1 MPVFALPGDYGT
13 GTFGKESYDFIDFL
27 VKSKHYIWQ
36 VLPLGQTSFGDSPY
50 QTVSDKSLNPYFCD
64 LEDLFKQ
71 NLITEKELESEKRKV
86 TKVDYAALYNRRYP
100 LLKKAFSR
108 VTLTDQ
114 VFSFVL

>member
-1 MPVFALPGDYGT
+1 MKKQCGILMPVFALPGDYGT

-71 NLITEKELESEKRKV
+71 NLITEKELELS
-86 TKVDYAALYNRRYP
+86 LIHI
-100 LLKKAFSR
+100 
-108 VTLTDQ
+108 
-114 VFSFVL
+114 